1 MNNSQFQSFELLA
14 LKNTAKTVNI
24 LVNKKNKLRSKIIE
38 LNKELDNIVDTI
50 MKWEAPIKD
59 RFGYSSEQLMDKI
72 PVENTDKNGKVIKTF
87 KYVFKYPDTIVPP
100 TQNEQDSSDNGVE
113 FPQSNTSIEVNN
125 TDELKEVF
133 EDYETQRI
141 VEESKNPTT
150 DLPFEE

>member
-1 MNNSQFQSFELLA
+1 MNNSQFQSFELFA
-14 LKNTAKTVNI
+14 LKNTAKTVNT
-24 LVNKKNKLRSKIIE
+24 LVNKKNKLKSKIIE